1 MWRPGRKRS
10 NEEKPT
16 PSKRGTDRS
25 GTGRAQRSSR
35 AFERPPRGKRE
46 RARGLDAQQFDFHG
60 KLADAAVGVVQT
72 ELDGIGI
79 RAGTQA
85 GVKPGEALLA
95 PSFQASHGQGQ
106 LAAERI
112 QRLAAQ

>member
-35 AFERPPRGKRE
+35 SFERPPRGKRE

-60 KLADAAVGVVQT
+60 KLADAAVGVVPT
-72 ELDGIGI
+72 GLGGGGN
-79 RAGTQA
+79 RAGTHARGEA
-85 GVKPGEALLA
+85 GEGLPAPGLPAGPGEGPPRA
-95 PSFQASHGQGQ
+95 G
-106 LAAERI
+106 
-112 QRLAAQ
+112 